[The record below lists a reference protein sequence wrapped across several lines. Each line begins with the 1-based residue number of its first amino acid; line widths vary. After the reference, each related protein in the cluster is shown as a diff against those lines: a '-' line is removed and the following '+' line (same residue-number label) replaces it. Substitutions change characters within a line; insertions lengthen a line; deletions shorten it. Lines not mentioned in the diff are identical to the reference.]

1 MTNKKTITSTE
12 FKRVFWLNDNLD
24 FCCSPLD
31 AQHQVDYVSEWL
43 AFHRAFTLNDSDSSS
58 INPIKDIDKLF
69 EIHQHLVIV
78 NMGGFS
84 TMLDSYRNKQTQPLP
99 KQ

>member
-1 MTNKKTITSTE
+1 MTNKKTITSTD
-12 FKRVFWLNDNLD
+12 FQKIFWLNDNLD
-24 FCCSPLD
+24 FCCSSLD
-31 AQHQVDYVSEWL
+31 IEDPTVNYVSSL
-43 AFHRAFTLNDSDSSS
+43 IASTNSTA
-58 INPIKDIDKLF
+58 DIEKLL

-78 NMGGFS
+78 SMGGFS